1 MYITMK
7 PFYFCLSDICKN
19 EAGLSASNKVPPRRS
34 HGCKLI
40 CVHYSV
46 TWDLCIFIIRCAL
59 QYVSQSVKRVVTRW
73 IAGNQNRVGAG
84 RCFSLLPYPVWYA
97 VLVGGGDICHGNCSR
112 QNLKL
117 RQRK

>member
-7 PFYFCLSDICKN
+7 PFYFCLSDVCKN
-19 EAGLSASNKVPPRRS
+19 EAGLSASNKVPCRRR

-46 TWDLCIFIIRCAL
+46 TCDLCIFIIRC
-59 QYVSQSVKRVVTRW
+59 VSQSAKRVVTRW

-84 RCFSLLPYPVWYA
+84 RCFSSLPYPVRYA
-97 VLVGGGDICHGNCSR
+97 VLGGGDFCHGDCSR

-117 RQRK
+117 RPRK